1 MAKADWAKK
10 FGERIEEAI
19 DNLEDDALSDDIREA
34 VDWSELVKEI
44 IREDPAIKKK
54 IRDKVTELIES
65 HLENADGLGE
75 LAGDDDF
82 DFLQHLPDGG
92 DIGTFISKLLE
103 SGQPLRKKLEA
114 KLVELV
120 GNQIDGSD
128 TFEEL
133 TGDDDF
139 NWYDHLPED
148 WSIVKVIAELLESDK
163 ELRNKLKEK
172 LQELAL
178 EKLDNLDEDD
188 MPEWEEFAEMLG
200 INDIIRQIINESNEV
215 KEKLTEEIRGLIHT
229 KIEEGLEEDS
239 LPDDLMEKMDL
250 STEVKLVLADR
261 EFRAQISEQLQK
273 MIREFIVQTVNQG
286 SLGAQLAEKV
296 KDNPEFSSIL
306 DRQVNDMM
314 RNPEL
319 ILGIKS
325 TIKERL
331 TSDPEVGQ
339 KIMNAVFEEVARGIV
354 AKLFKGY

>member
-65 HLENADGLGE
+65 YLDNAEDLGE
-75 LAGDDDF
+75 LAGDSDF
-82 DFLQHLPDGG
+82 NFLDHLPNGD
-92 DIGTFISKLLE
+92 DIGTYISKLLE
-103 SGQPLRKKLEA
+103 PGQPLRKKLEV

-120 GNQIDGSD
+120 GSQIDDASD
-128 TFEEL
+128 FEEL
-133 TGDDDF
+133 TGDGDF
-139 NWYDHLPED
+139 NWYDHLPEG
-148 WSIVKVIAELLESDK
+148 WSLAKIIAELLESDK
-163 ELRNKLKEK
+163 ELKDKLKEK
-172 LQELAL
+172 LQELTL
-178 EKLDNLDEDD
+178 DKLDNLDEAD

-200 INDIIRQIINESNEV
+200 INDIIRQIINESDEV
-215 KEKLTEEIRGLIHT
+215 KKKLTEEIRGLIHT
-229 KIEEGLEEDS
+229 KIEEGLDEDN
-239 LPDDLMEKMDL
+239 LPDDFLKNLDL

-273 MIREFIVQTVNQG
+273 MVREFILQTVKGGDIGKELAAKVQGNQ
-286 SLGAQLAEKV
+286 
-296 KDNPEFSSIL
+296 EFTALL
-306 DRQVNDMM
+306 DRQVSEMM

-319 ILGIKS
+319 IAGIKN

-339 KIMNAVFEEVARGIV
+339 KIMGAVFEEVARGIV
-354 AKLFKGY
+354 AKLFKSY